1 MDNRFGA
8 LSVGVKSGKNIS
20 TTMIP
25 RTFSIEYFSELS
37 DYFCG
42 LIEGKVSY

>member
-20 TTMIP
+20 TPMIP
-25 RTFSIEYFSELS
+25 RTFSVEFFSGLS
-37 DYFCG
+37 DFICG